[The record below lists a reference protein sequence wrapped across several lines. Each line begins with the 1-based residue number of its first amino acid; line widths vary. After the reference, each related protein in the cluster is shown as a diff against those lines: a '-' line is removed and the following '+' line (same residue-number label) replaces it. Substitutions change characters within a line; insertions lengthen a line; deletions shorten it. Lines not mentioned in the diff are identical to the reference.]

1 MDSLK
6 GQPNSTSINAMINLS
21 GAIGAL
27 KVIRDENNEVDSII
41 RSLESL
47 VRELRKGNVIM
58 LNLLENNNIPV
69 AAPSEE
75 SLVTNI
81 TNTNSEDDT
90 TYAEP
95 EPEPEPTPVES
106 SPSPSPRPRGR
117 LFRGRMDPS

>member
-58 LNLLENNNIPV
+58 LNLLENNL
-69 AAPSEE
+69 
-75 SLVTNI
+75 SLI
-81 TNTNSEDDT
+81 HI
-90 TYAEP
+90 
-95 EPEPEPTPVES
+95 
-106 SPSPSPRPRGR
+106 
-117 LFRGRMDPS
+117 